1 MGRESMGLS
10 YEISLSPITLAP
22 EFTEPKKRNVL
33 DMIYKYKPKNRI
45 EFLEIIERML
55 ERKYENVNINLKK
68 DGLVVEYDSEMNGKH
83 QACFIPYPEFR

>member
-1 MGRESMGLS
+1 VDTSEKFIRMFEDV
-10 YEISLSPITLAP
+10 
-22 EFTEPKKRNVL
+22 KKL
-33 DMIYKYKPKNRI
+33 HKPKNRI

-68 DGLVVEYDSEMNGKH
+68 DGLVVEYDLNDSNLNRKH